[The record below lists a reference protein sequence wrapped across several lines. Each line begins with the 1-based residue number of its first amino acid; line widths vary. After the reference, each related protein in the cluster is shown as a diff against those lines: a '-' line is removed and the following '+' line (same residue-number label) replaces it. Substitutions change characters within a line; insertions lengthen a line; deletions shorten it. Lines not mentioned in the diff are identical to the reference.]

1 MKTSFDT
8 WLSAMAEGGKG
19 GSALG
24 PTDIPQFVRGLAWT
38 MPVALPGNWSGSTI
52 GATISSGPDAG
63 TALATAAVS
72 AGSYDPDTQYTTWT
86 LSLPG
91 NTAFPADA
99 DGNGVECWPI
109 LITFTPAGGSTMP
122 LLGGAFT
129 VVGKV

>member
-24 PTDIPQFVRGLAWT
+24 PLDIPQFVRGMPWM

-52 GATISSGPDAG
+52 AATISAGPDSG
-63 TALATAAVS
+63 TVLASPAV
-72 AGSYDPDTQYTTWT
+72 GGGTYDADTLYTTWT
-86 LSLPG
+86 LSLPAG
-91 NTAFPADA
+91 TAFPADA
-99 DGNGVECWPI
+99 DGDGVECWPM
-109 LITFTPAGGSTMP
+109 LITFTPAGGTPMP
-122 LLGGAFT
+122 LIGGAFT